1 LISHIHIS
9 FLPSLF
15 HRVSSSALYH
25 RGRLPSSHPHH
36 GGREQ
41 RCWSVVV
48 SSREQSRRKWTR
60 DESETP
66 PVRIRRTRIGAS
78 FVLSRYRG

>member
-1 LISHIHIS
+1 MIAGGCDCSGGE
-9 FLPSLF
+9 SLCF
-15 HRVSSSALYH
+15 IQGGVK
-25 RGRLPSSHPHH
+25 GRIDYK
-36 GGREQ
+36 GGREL

-60 DESETP
+60 DESEVP
-66 PVRIRRTRIGAS
+66 PVRIRRIRIGAS